1 MHGLSIPCQTKTA
14 RVCMLEK
21 AIGPG
26 YTDICVTI
34 NSLHYYNANFKGYIL
49 RVTFSNKYAYS
60 K

>member
-1 MHGLSIPCQTKTA
+1 MHGLSIPCQAKTA

-34 NSLHYYNANFKGYIL
+34 NSLHYYNANFKGYI
-49 RVTFSNKYAYS
+49 FKGYIFQ
-60 K
+60 